1 MTSAFSGNPVHF
13 KLSMVQVSLLK
24 ALSIAVKTPKLTVT
38 ENSHFCAKN
47 YCQGNRN
54 SDITEAKHKLKTNIE
69 QLVSLQCL
77 LIITITI

>member
-38 ENSHFCAKN
+38 SVLKTTVRETGIQTSQKQN
-47 YCQGNRN
+47 
-54 SDITEAKHKLKTNIE
+54 TKTNIE

>member
-1 MTSAFSGNPVHF
+1 MTSALSGNPVHF

-38 ENSHFCAKN
+38 SVLKTTVRETGIQTSQKQN
-47 YCQGNRN
+47 
-54 SDITEAKHKLKTNIE
+54 TKTNIE

>member
-24 ALSIAVKTPKLTVT
+24 ALSIAAKTPKLTVT
-38 ENSHFCAKN
+38 SVLKTTVRETGIQTSQKQN
-47 YCQGNRN
+47 
-54 SDITEAKHKLKTNIE
+54 TKTNIE